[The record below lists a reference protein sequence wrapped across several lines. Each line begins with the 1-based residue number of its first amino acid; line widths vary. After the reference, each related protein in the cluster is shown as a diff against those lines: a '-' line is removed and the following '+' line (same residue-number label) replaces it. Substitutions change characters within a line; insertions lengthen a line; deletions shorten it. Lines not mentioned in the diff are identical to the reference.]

1 MKDVT
6 EKYRTYKEAP
16 LYGMRRLEEY
26 LKDVL
31 IGRAVTDVTHEG
43 GWGEPRVERLT
54 LDNGYKIALE
64 SINGCE
70 CCGGINSSLSFHCE
84 NLDGVTIRS
93 IRGEYDNEDDE
104 DNGDF
109 TITFTGNRRRKT
121 LCSGDEG
128 KDGFGGYGYGWYV
141 TSGFDIDDE

>member
-1 MKDVT
+1 MKNVT
-6 EKYRTYKEAP
+6 EKYPTYKEAP

-26 LKDVL
+26 LKEVL
-31 IGRAVTDVTHEG
+31 IGRTVTDVTHEG

-70 CCGGINSSLSFHCE
+70 CCGGINSSLGFNFE
-84 NLDGVTIRS
+84 NLDGVAIRS
-93 IRGEYDNEDDE
+93 IRGEYDDEDDE

-121 LCSGDEG
+121 LCTGDEG
-128 KDGFGGYGYGWYV
+128 KDGFDGYGYGWYA
-141 TSGFDIDDE
+141 TSGFNTGDE

>member
-1 MKDVT
+1 MTSKNN
-6 EKYRTYKEAP
+6 KYPTYNERP

-31 IGRAVTDVTHEG
+31 IGRTVTDVTHEG

-70 CCGGINSSLSFHCE
+70 CCGGINSSLSFHFG
-84 NLDGVTIRS
+84 NLEGVTVRS
-93 IRGEYDNEDDE
+93 VRGEYDDEEDE

-109 TITFTGNRRRKT
+109 VITFTGNRRRKT
-121 LCSGDEG
+121 LCTGDEG

-141 TSGFDIDDE
+141 TSGFDTGDE

>member
-1 MKDVT
+1 MTSKNN
-6 EKYRTYKEAP
+6 KYPTYNEVP

-31 IGRAVTDVTHEG
+31 IGRTVTNVTHDG

-70 CCGGINSSLSFHCE
+70 CCGGLNSSLSFHFE
-84 NLDGVTIRS
+84 NLTALLFAVFAVNMTMRATRITAILLSLSRVTAAVKPSALVMKVRMDS
-93 IRGEYDNEDDE
+93 V
-104 DNGDF
+104 
-109 TITFTGNRRRKT
+109 
-121 LCSGDEG
+121 
-128 KDGFGGYGYGWYV
+128 V
-141 TSGFDIDDE
+141 TVTAGT

>member
-6 EKYRTYKEAP
+6 EKYPTYKEAP

-31 IGRAVTDVTHEG
+31 IGRTVTDVTHEG
-43 GWGEPRVERLT
+43 GLGEPSIERLT

-93 IRGEYDNEDDE
+93 IRGEYDDEDDE

-109 TITFTGNRRRKT
+109 TITFTGNRRRKV
-121 LCSGDEG
+121 LCTGDEG

-141 TSGFDIDDE
+141 TSGFETNDE

>member
-1 MKDVT
+1 MTSKNN
-6 EKYRTYKEAP
+6 KYPTYNEVP

-31 IGRAVTDVTHEG
+31 IGRTVTNVTHEG

-70 CCGGINSSLSFHCE
+70 CCGGLTLLCGSILETLKALLFAVFVGSMMTRKTRITAILLSLSR
-84 NLDGVTIRS
+84 VTAAAKPFVPAMKAKM
-93 IRGEYDNEDDE
+93 D
-104 DNGDF
+104 
-109 TITFTGNRRRKT
+109 
-121 LCSGDEG
+121 SGG
-128 KDGFGGYGYGWYV
+128 MV
-141 TSGFDIDDE
+141 TAGT

>member
-1 MKDVT
+1 MTSKNN
-6 EKYRTYKEAP
+6 KYPTYTGKA

-26 LKDVL
+26 LNEVL
-31 IGRAVTDVTHEG
+31 IGRTVTDVTHEG
-43 GWGEPRVERLT
+43 GLGEPSIERLT

-70 CCGGINSSLSFHCE
+70 CCGGINSSLYFLAD
-84 NLDGVTIRS
+84 NLKDVTIRS
-93 IRGEYDNEDDE
+93 VRGEYDEEGDE

-121 LCSGDEG
+121 LCTGDEG

-141 TSGFDIDDE
+141 TSGFDADDE

>member
-1 MKDVT
+1 MTAKDT
-6 EKYRTYKEAP
+6 KYPTYNEKA

-31 IGRAVTDVTHEG
+31 IGRTITDVTHEG
-43 GWGEPRVERLT
+43 GWGSPSIERLT
-54 LDNGYKIALE
+54 LDNSYTIALE

-70 CCGGINSSLSFHCE
+70 CCGGINSSLHFYAE
-84 NLDGVTIRS
+84 NLNNVVIRS
-93 IRGEYDNEDDE
+93 VRGEYKDEGDE

-121 LCSGDEG
+121 LCAGDEG
-128 KDGFGGYGYGWYV
+128 KDSYGGYGYGWYV
-141 TSGFDIDDE
+141 TSGFDTCDE

>member
-6 EKYRTYKEAP
+6 EKYPTYKDVP

-31 IGRAVTDVTHEG
+31 IGRAITDVTHEG

-93 IRGEYDNEDDE
+93 IRGEYDDEDYE

-109 TITFTGNRRRKT
+109 TITFTGNRRRKI

-141 TSGFDIDDE
+141 TSGFKTSDE